1 MKTLFLFFTLLI
13 LISSC
18 VSNLMGKN
26 VIERK
31 TPFSNHGD
39 QSPQSPPY
47 VHFGSLSRYNI
58 PEACSQICTEHCLRK
73 NRLVAYCRIGE
84 ICLCTSFQIPNR
96 YIATNPPK
104 PSIK

>member
-1 MKTLFLFFTLLI
+1 MKTLFLCFTLVI

-18 VSNLMGKN
+18 VSNLMAKN

-31 TPFSNHGD
+31 TPFVNHGD

-47 VHFGSLSRYNI
+47 VHFGSLSRHFI
-58 PEACSQICTEHCLRK
+58 PEECSQICPEHCKRK
-73 NRLVAYCRIGE
+73 NRFVAYCRPGE
-84 ICLCTSFQIPNR
+84 ICRCTSFQIPNR
-96 YIATNPPK
+96 YIATNSPK